1 MIADH
6 DRRELLRPDA
16 AAAADVVVV
25 VVAVERIAVAV
36 RRWRSSPAAVSAR
49 HVNHCEDT
57 PVRIATGYVS
67 VAPGRGIDGR
77 VPD

>member
-1 MIADH
+1 MIADY
-6 DRRELLRPDA
+6 DIVPRE
-16 AAAADVVVV
+16 
-25 VVAVERIAVAV
+25 ERGNSRLEQHAKDGQVHAV

-67 VAPGRGIDGR
+67 VAPGRGIYGR